1 MQAPAKNSSLI
12 YNCHKSFRIVLLA
25 GGHCDYEFTLINIGK
40 AGRRSHRGVFSNS
53 NLSYAI
59 VNDLL
64 DCLEPENVNKS
75 DFTLP
80 LVFVGD
86 NAFPMKTN
94 LIKPDSAFHFE
105 FCVVLF
111 WLRWKLW
118 NLLQSVVLHGI
129 TT

>member
-25 GGHCDYEFTLINIGK
+25 GGNCDYEFTLINIGE
-40 AGRRSHRGVFSNS
+40 AARRSHRGVFSNS

-86 NAFPMKTN
+86 NTFPMKTN
-94 LIKPDSAFHFE
+94 LIKTDSAFHLISNFALSY
-105 FCVVLF
+105 FGYGGNCGICYKVLCC
-111 WLRWKLW
+111 
-118 NLLQSVVLHGI
+118 
-129 TT
+129 TA